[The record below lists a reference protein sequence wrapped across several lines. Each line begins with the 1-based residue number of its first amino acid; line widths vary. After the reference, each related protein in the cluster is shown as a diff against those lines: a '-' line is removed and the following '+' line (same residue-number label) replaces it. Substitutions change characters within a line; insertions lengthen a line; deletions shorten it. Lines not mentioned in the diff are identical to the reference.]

1 MSNPEK
7 FAATIAATCL
17 LAFSVAA
24 QTGKPA
30 IASVAPTPVASPA
43 ASTSDRE
50 RDGLNG
56 PVRRIKTEVA
66 KLNTKAGKPVEG
78 PRVTLETAAY
88 DVKGVKTETAYFP
101 VAGSTLTGRESYKY
115 DEQGNIS
122 EMTLYNADGTLMA
135 KEVYKYE
142 YDFVGNWTTMTTS
155 VAVIEGG
162 KINYDPVEVSHRSIA
177 YYLDE
182 KLTKMMEAA
191 QKPAASPATA
201 STTQPTPNPVAANT
215 GQPVA
220 PPKPTSSPAP
230 STPDNSG
237 SSNVAANHVV
247 DSKTTEIKTPPSVAP
262 SNSAGTGQPS
272 TVKPVDTNAVN
283 TDTKTNST
291 PPVSTEAEPV
301 KPAPKPFS
309 KPISGGVLNG
319 AALSLPAPRYPD
331 MARRART
338 AGLVTVEVVIDEEG
352 NVIAAKALNGPS
364 MLFAAAVEAAKRA
377 RFTPT
382 KLSGLPVKVTGTIN
396 YNFSLGN

>member
-7 FAATIAATCL
+7 FAATVAATFL

-30 IASVAPTPVASPA
+30 SAIVAPTPVADTA
-43 ASTSDRE
+43 AGNSDRE

-66 KLNTKAGKPVEG
+66 KLNTKTGKPVEG

-88 DVKGVKTETAYFP
+88 DVKGIKTETAYFP

-122 EMTLYNADGTLMA
+122 EMTLYNTDGTLMA

-191 QKPAASPATA
+191 QKPAASATTTN
-201 STTQPTPNPVAANT
+201 TTQAAPGPVATNT
-215 GQPVA
+215 SQPVA

-237 SSNVAANHVV
+237 SGNVAANHVV
-247 DSKTTEIKTPPSVAP
+247 DPKAGEVKTPPSVAP
-262 SNSAGTGQPS
+262 VSSTGTGQPS
-272 TVKPVDTNAVN
+272 TVKPAETNAG
-283 TDTKTNST
+283 TADTKTNAIS
-291 PPVSTEAEPV
+291 PVKTETEPV
-301 KPAPKPFS
+301 KPAPKPFN
-309 KPISGGVLNG
+309 KPVSGGVLNG
-319 AALSLPAPRYPD
+319 AALSLPAPRYPEL
-331 MARRART
+331 ARRART

-364 MLFAAAVEAAKRA
+364 MLYGAAIEAAKRA

-396 YNFSLGN
+396 YNFSLAN

>member
-1 MSNPEK
+1 MSNPKK
-7 FAATIAATCL
+7 FAAAAAATFM
-17 LAFSVAA
+17 LAFSIVA

-30 IASVAPTPVASPA
+30 PATVAPTPVASTP

-66 KLNTKAGKPVEG
+66 KLNTKTGKPVEG

-88 DVKGVKTETAYFP
+88 DVKGIKTETAYFP

-115 DEQGNIS
+115 DDQGNIS
-122 EMTLYNADGTLMA
+122 EMTLYNTDGTLMA
-135 KEVYKYE
+135 KEVYKYD
-142 YDFVGNWTTMTTS
+142 YDFVGNWTSMTTS

-162 KINYDPVEVSHRSIA
+162 KINYDPVEVSHRTIA

-201 STTQPTPNPVAANT
+201 TTNPAAPGTVAANT
-215 GQPVA
+215 SQPVA
-220 PPKPTSSPAP
+220 SPKPTSSPVTN
-230 STPDNSG
+230 TPDNSG
-237 SSNVAANHVV
+237 SGNVAANHVV
-247 DSKTTEIKTPPSVAP
+247 DPKTTEVKTPPAGAPLNSSV
-262 SNSAGTGQPS
+262 TGQPS
-272 TVKPVDTNAVN
+272 SVKPADTNAGT
-283 TDTKTNST
+283 TDAKTNST
-291 PPVSTEAEPV
+291 TPATTEPEPV
-301 KPAPKPFS
+301 KPAPKPFN

-319 AALSLPAPRYPD
+319 AALSLPAPKYPE
-331 MARRART
+331 MAQRAR
-338 AGLVTVEVVIDEEG
+338 ASGLVTVEVVIDEEG
-352 NVIAAKALNGPS
+352 KVIAAKATNGPS
-364 MLFAAAVEAAKRA
+364 ILFAAAVEAAKRA

-396 YNFSLGN
+396 YNFSLAN